1 MNSSDQPDSMMAAL
15 SFAGEGPDLDTSAYY
30 GKPDPLSRSEKFVVF
45 SLNGV
50 LYGIPSSRIAEVT
63 HPLTAALLPGAPDWF
78 NGLANL
84 RGEVVAVFNLKK
96 LWKEEI
102 ADLSE
107 RSKLIVLRSI
117 DGETSFAF
125 QVDKLNEIVT
135 LFDSDIQPTADRN
148 RLIGVVPRDTG
159 SLNLI
164 DVTKLR
170 ASLVFE

>member
-1 MNSSDQPDSMMAAL
+1 MNVPGQSDSMMAAL
-15 SFAGEGPDLDTSAYY
+15 SFAGEGPDLDTSTFY

-50 LYGIPSSRIAEVT
+50 LYGIPAGRIAEVT
-63 HPLTAALLPGAPDWF
+63 HPLKTARLPGAPEWF
-78 NGLANL
+78 NGLGNL
-84 RGEVVAVFNLKK
+84 RGEAVAVFNLKK

-102 ADLSE
+102 TDLSE
-107 RSKLIVLRSI
+107 RSKMIVLRSI
-117 DGETSFAF
+117 EGETVFAF

-135 LFDSDIQPTADRN
+135 LFDSDIQPTADRH
-148 RLIGVVPRDTG
+148 RLTGIVPRETG
-159 SLNLI
+159 TLNLI